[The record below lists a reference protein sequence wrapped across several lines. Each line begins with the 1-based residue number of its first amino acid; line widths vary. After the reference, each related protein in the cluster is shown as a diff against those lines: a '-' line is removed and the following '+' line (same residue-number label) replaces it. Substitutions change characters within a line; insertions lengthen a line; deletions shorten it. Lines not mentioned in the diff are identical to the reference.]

1 MGETYL
7 EDIAVG
13 QTFASEPHAVTSDEI
28 ARFCDLSGD
37 FNPLHTDDEAARA
50 AGFRERIAH
59 GLLVLSVT
67 SGMPTEA
74 DDWALNAYL
83 EESRRFVAPVYP
95 GDAIRTVTRVSEVR
109 RSRSDPGRGIVTTE
123 VEVVNQD
130 GEVVQTGTDVV
141 MVAARTNGGETT

>member
-1 MGETYL
+1 MGEAFL

-13 QTFASEPHAVTSDEI
+13 QTFESEAHVVTAEEI
-28 ARFCDLSGD
+28 ERFCELSGD
-37 FNPLHTDDEAARA
+37 FNPLHTDDDAARA

-59 GLLVLSVT
+59 GLLVLSIT

-83 EESRRFVAPVYP
+83 EESRRFVGPVYP
-95 GDAIRTVTRVSEVR
+95 GDAIRTVTRVTEMR
-109 RSRSDPGRGIVTTE
+109 RSRSNPSRGVVTSA

-141 MVAARTNGGETT
+141 MVAARTNAEEEP